1 MKIELKQLGDS
12 LQLDLN
18 KLNPDQVKEL
28 ADKLQFGMVVS
39 LLESVNRLDSEVES
53 ISSMKDRL
61 VTYINTKLTLDIESE
76 TLDYDQAL
84 EMFSK
89 FSAYGINVAEVK
101 RKVFNGKDL
110 LKVDPL
116 TKQERAMMDLLRTI
130 NTPEKKQKLVEFIG
144 SMDDFE
150 QDDDGVSDEDLS

>member
-89 FSAYGINVAEVK
+89 FSAYGIK
-101 RKVFNGKDL
+101 HC
-110 LKVDPL
+110 
-116 TKQERAMMDLLRTI
+116 
-130 NTPEKKQKLVEFIG
+130 
-144 SMDDFE
+144 
-150 QDDDGVSDEDLS
+150 